1 MCVCLSLSADSALLL
16 LYLCLFIVFFFFLM
30 IRRPPRSTRTDTLF
44 PYTTL
49 FRSIQIERPRPRLNE
64 RLGVRRA
71 CDGQGRAGG
80 QRSAQRNRHHMLK
93 EFHRLVPE
101 SAATMVETAGPHRT
115 MNSAGIMNT
124 IITTAI
130 FAVLRPIDSRARATR
145 LSETSAANS
154 LSPGPARK
162 SGV

>member
-1 MCVCLSLSADSALLL
+1 MVHMGKRRLL
-16 LYLCLFIVFFFFLM
+16 FPVRIEVGDNGKKG
-30 IRRPPRSTRTDTLF
+30 RPPRRL
-44 PYTTL
+44 
-49 FRSIQIERPRPRLNE
+49 IEGR
-64 RLGVRRA
+64 GGRRA
-71 CDGQGRAGG
+71 WNGQGRAGG
-80 QRSAQRNRHHMLK
+80 QRSAQRNRHHKRK

-145 LSETSAANS
+145 LSEKSAANS
-154 LSPGPARK
+154 
-162 SGV
+162 

>member
-1 MCVCLSLSADSALLL
+1 MRISDWSSDVCSSDL
-16 LYLCLFIVFFFFLM
+16 I
-30 IRRPPRSTRTDTLF
+30 
-44 PYTTL
+44 
-49 FRSIQIERPRPRLNE
+49 E
-64 RLGVRRA
+64 RLGGRRA

-80 QRSAQRNRHHMLK
+80 QRSAQRNRHHKRK

-145 LSETSAANS
+145 LSAKSAAKD
-154 LSPGPARK
+154 RK
-162 SGV
+162 STRLNSSP